1 MDDRVDNQLPVS
13 GFRVTLSQEE
23 LTLLHG
29 LSSSVPMLGLDPEPV
44 DMAAEPRLY
53 DAVRRGLQARGL
65 LQPEN
70 DGAWLVEGRLLR
82 AIEVEAY
89 PVRLLTLSR
98 WRSGDERPELTVG
111 YLRHD
116 GAVLHQRPAYMLHS
130 LEYFPAPQTF
140 YERLLAL
147 LALPSMDL
155 DPTAGAVRM
164 AETEWSLVRSAVER
178 GDAGAAS
185 ALLAGAGMSSP
196 VAQRLVW
203 LLGGVPE
210 LAVLA
215 LVDDPGLPAR
225 RTLECTLLLDE
236 SGGIGLLTQPDE
248 GATLLFPATARLVA
262 ETVFNLLPT
271 G

>member
-1 MDDRVDNQLPVS
+1 
-13 GFRVTLSQEE
+13 
-23 LTLLHG
+23 
-29 LSSSVPMLGLDPEPV
+29 
-44 DMAAEPRLY
+44 
-53 DAVRRGLQARGL
+53 
-65 LQPEN
+65 
-70 DGAWLVEGRLLR
+70 
-82 AIEVEAY
+82 
-89 PVRLLTLSR
+89 
-98 WRSGDERPELTVG
+98 
-111 YLRHD
+111 
-116 GAVLHQRPAYMLHS
+116 MLHS

-248 GATLLFPATARLVA
+248 QRRSSSRRRPGSLRRRSSTCCLLANSKGLQCSFSLGCVRCAGPPCGPSWWVSCC
-262 ETVFNLLPT
+262 
-271 G
+271 

>member
-1 MDDRVDNQLPVS
+1 MDDHADNQLPVS
-13 GFRVTLSQEE
+13 GFRIRLSQEE

-29 LSSSVPMLGLDPEPV
+29 LSSSVPLLGLDPEPA
-44 DMAAEPRLY
+44 DMAADPRLY

-65 LQPEN
+65 LQPGT
-70 DGAWLVEGRLLR
+70 DGAWLVEARLLR
-82 AIEVEAY
+82 AIEIEAY

-98 WRSGDERPELTVG
+98 WGSGDERPELTLG

-147 LALPSMDL
+147 LALPSTEL
-155 DPTAGAVRM
+155 DQTAGAIRM
-164 AETEWSLVRSAVER
+164 TDVEWSLARSAIEG
-178 GDAGAAS
+178 GDAGAAL
-185 ALLAGAGMSSP
+185 ALLTGAGMSSP
-196 VAQRLVW
+196 MAQRLVG

-225 RTLECTLLLDE
+225 RTLECTLLRDE
-236 SGGIGLLTQPDE
+236 SGGIGLLAQPDE